1 MRMALHLLLWLLL
14 WPALALAAP
23 LPATVARTPVEP
35 AVVVVPA
42 NSGKTTLAR
51 YRSGATATSGTPL
64 VVIVRLA
71 DAAAADAVTVTDA
84 HRDGQKIAVAIESR
98 RSLAAADTTPL
109 VEIELGT
116 LPEGTYTIDIA
127 EQIRRV
133 TKDNIGKPQRGL
145 TSSIT
150 LTVQ

>member
-1 MRMALHLLLWLLL
+1 MRMAVLFLLC
-14 WPALALAAP
+14 PTLALAAP
-23 LPATVARTPVEP
+23 LNATVARTPVEP

-42 NSGKTTLAR
+42 NAGRTTLAR

-71 DAAAADAVTVTDA
+71 DAAAADAITVSDA
-84 HRDGQKIAVAIESR
+84 HRDGPKIAITIDSR

-133 TKDNIGKPQRGL
+133 SKDNIGKPQRGL
-145 TSSIT
+145 VSSIT